1 MNSFISKK
9 ILACAISFSAT
20 AIFSVAMMNSLPR
33 IRQQRQRSFI
43 RATMDGNL
51 RRMRWLHFA
60 GARIDIRTSLGN
72 PLFLAA
78 SEGKLKAV
86 RYLLDEGADV
96 NAREAGG
103 STALTEAAYN
113 GHLEI
118 IKELL
123 LRGADINVVSQQ
135 GTALDI
141 ALNRKN
147 TGVAELLRHL
157 GGKTA
162 SELRTGG

>member
-1 MNSFISKK
+1 MKRVITKK
-9 ILACAISFSAT
+9 IVWCALAFSAT
-20 AIFSVAMMNSLPR
+20 AILSIAIMNSLPR
-33 IRQQRQRSFI
+33 VKDQRQRSFT

-60 GARIDIRTSLGN
+60 GAKINVRTSLGN

-78 SEGKLKAV
+78 GAGKLKAV
-86 RYLLDEGADV
+86 RYLLDEGAEV

-103 STALTEAAYN
+103 STALIEAAYS
-113 GHLEI
+113 GQADV

-123 LRGADINVVSQQ
+123 LRGADINLISEQ
-135 GTALDI
+135 GTALDV

-147 TGVAELLRHL
+147 TAAADLLKHL
-157 GGKTA
+157 GARTA
-162 SELRTGG
+162 NEIRTGG